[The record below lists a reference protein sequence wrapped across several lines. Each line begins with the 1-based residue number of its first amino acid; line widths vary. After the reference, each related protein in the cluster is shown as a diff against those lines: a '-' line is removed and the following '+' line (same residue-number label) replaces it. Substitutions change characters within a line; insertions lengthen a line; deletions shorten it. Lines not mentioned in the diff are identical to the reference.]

1 MLCEKTTASPLNTM
15 GSEHVD
21 FSFKQLRELKA
32 QNDTPFEKL
41 FDSVSEQPFLIPAP
55 QKQFHATAG

>member
-1 MLCEKTTASPLNTM
+1 M

-41 FDSVSEQPFLIPAP
+41 FDSVSEQPFLIPALT
-55 QKQFHATAG
+55 KQFHATAG